1 MKKISIILLLLV
13 ATFAC
18 KKTVEGET
26 EDWKA
31 NKVRL
36 KKLKASY
43 PSFGNLLDKELQEAE
58 TKWKEAKEIS
68 KEADK
73 IKKMAEANY
82 TFNQGFVYELGT
94 LETKRD
100 NLDRSS
106 KELSQN
112 ITSKDTKLSKNAL
125 KIVIDINDQAKETL
139 LQVEK
144 LLNKGAKSENS
155 AYTSIK
161 DANNNIFNAEQK
173 INDAKRI
180 ISDSKTDKASKKDS
194 SKKSTDVKDSKDTT
208 TIKKKKKKVET
219 EK

>member
-1 MKKISIILLLLV
+1 MKKITLLFVILL

-36 KKLKASY
+36 KKLKAAY
-43 PSFGNLLDKELQEAE
+43 PSFGNVLDKELQEAE

-180 ISDSKTDKASKKDS
+180 ISDSKASKKDTL
-194 SKKSTDVKDSKDTT
+194 KKSTDVKDSKDTT
-208 TIKKKKKKVET
+208 TIKKKKKKVEG